1 MREVGYRYAD
11 GNLALDGL
19 SLSIQKG
26 EKVALVGPN
35 GAGKSTLLSLMSG
48 LFPPSHGT
56 IEIMG
61 ERFTL
66 YRGEDGKPYVTEFRC
81 PHRGTQLSAGWV
93 EGDSIRC
100 VYHGWLFNSAGQ
112 CIEQPAEAKSFAVKI
127 RIKSFPTREYL
138 GLIFTYFGEGEAP
151 PFVTTGDTWRCP
163 RCGNVNPAGTA
174 ACLGCGRSGGVQA

>member
-61 ERFTL
+61 EPLTRKHVALAGRRVGLLFQNPDDQIFMPTVQEDVAFGPMNMGL
-66 YRGEDGKPYVTEFRC
+66 DEKAVMERVEEALRSTSLEAYRDRA
-81 PHRGTQLSAGWV
+81 PHR
-93 EGDSIRC
+93 
-100 VYHGWLFNSAGQ
+100 
-112 CIEQPAEAKSFAVKI
+112 
-127 RIKSFPTREYL
+127 
-138 GLIFTYFGEGEAP
+138 
-151 PFVTTGDTWRCP
+151 
-163 RCGNVNPAGTA
+163 
-174 ACLGCGRSGGVQA
+174 